1 MSCSETRLERDA
13 ICCTQLTLGP
23 MLLKSA
29 TDVSRLERYCKNV
42 LLACLTK
49 VRC

>member
-1 MSCSETRLERDA
+1 MLPWLRGAFVPVVTIVASEIGMPA
-13 ICCTQLTLGP
+13 
-23 MLLKSA
+23 SWA
-29 TDVSRLERYCKNV
+29 DVSRLERYRTNV